1 MRIMKKIFALIS
13 IILLACCAS
22 FAQKVVYVIDDIT
35 VDNFDGTQL
44 KGKTIRDYKIS
55 GTGKGKNAVTV
66 HSIRTVNI
74 YKVSYAGES
83 LAVEV
88 EPYGYPNMTY
98 IIDGKKYS
106 YKEGVEHLRKVL
118 GSSERTMKSVR
129 TEKKEN
135 PDKNGPKILHTTII
149 ETQPNKKVL
158 NRSDFN
164 SILTIIPGAKT
175 ETDGSVTIDGK
186 RVNHITINGIRYSVK
201 KDD

>member
-1 MRIMKKIFALIS
+1 MRFMKKIFALIS

-74 YKVSYAGES
+74 QKTSFAGVA
-83 LAVEV
+83 LAEV
-88 EPYGYPNMTY
+88 EPYDYPNITL
-98 IIDGKKYS
+98 IIDGKTYS
-106 YKEGVEHLRKVL
+106 YIEGNEHLRKVL
-118 GSSERTMKSVR
+118 GSSERTMKSIR

-135 PDKNGPKILHTTII
+135 PDKNGPKILLTTII

-186 RVNHITINGIRYSVK
+186 KVDHITINGIRYSVK

>member
-74 YKVSYAGES
+74 YKASFAGVA
-83 LAVEV
+83 LAEV
-88 EPYGYPNMTY
+88 EPYPNTTY
-98 IIDGKKYS
+98 IIDGKTYS
-106 YKEGVEHLRKVL
+106 YKEGSEHLRKVL
-118 GSSERTMKSVR
+118 GSSERTMKSIR

-135 PDKNGPKILHTTII
+135 PDKNGPKILLTTII

-186 RVNHITINGIRYSVK
+186 RVDHITINGIRYSVK

>member
-44 KGKTIRDYKIS
+44 KGKTIRDYNIS

-74 YKVSYAGES
+74 HKASIAGVA
-83 LAVEV
+83 LAEV
-88 EPYGYPNMTY
+88 EPYDYPNITL
-98 IIDGKKYS
+98 IIDGKTYS
-106 YKEGVEHLRKVL
+106 YKEGSEHLRKVL
-118 GSSERTMKSVR
+118 GSSERTMKSIR

-135 PDKNGPKILHTTII
+135 PDKNGPKILLTTII

-186 RVNHITINGIRYSVK
+186 RVDHITINGIRYSVK

>member
-74 YKVSYAGES
+74 HKASIAGVA
-83 LAVEV
+83 LAEV
-88 EPYGYPNMTY
+88 EPYDYPNITL
-98 IIDGKKYS
+98 IIDGKTYS
-106 YKEGVEHLRKVL
+106 YKEGSEHLRKVL
-118 GSSERTMKSVR
+118 GSSERTMKSIR

-135 PDKNGPKILHTTII
+135 PDKNGPKILLTTII

-186 RVNHITINGIRYSVK
+186 RVEHITINGIRYSVK